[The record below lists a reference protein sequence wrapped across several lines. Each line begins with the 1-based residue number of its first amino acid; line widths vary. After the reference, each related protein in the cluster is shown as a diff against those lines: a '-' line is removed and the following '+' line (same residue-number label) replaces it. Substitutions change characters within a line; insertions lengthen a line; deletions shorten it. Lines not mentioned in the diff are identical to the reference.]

1 MRIKVINRGGVVF
14 DGDSKEFL
22 EINEADECVADM
34 LVEAEEQGY
43 ATQTFF
49 SGRWEVIKC

>member
-22 EINEADECVADM
+22 EINEADGCVADM

-43 ATQTFF
+43 ATQVFF
-49 SGRWEVIKC
+49 SGRWEVIKI